1 MNNTLIILFGIMKRN
16 KAKTWKSELDYLV
29 KESKFLHHIFEEY
42 YLSFSSEYYIKQ
54 LTSFD
59 STLCKLDRDIKEI
72 TMALEVQLS
81 EYDRLNGD
89 DKNNSHFQTNLIKI
103 EKSINQI
110 QLKFRALKEKLFQ
123 FIESTE
129 DINEAF
135 SHS

>member
-72 TMALEVQLS
+72 TMALEVRLS

>member
-1 MNNTLIILFGIMKRN
+1 MNNTLIILFGTMKRN

-72 TMALEVQLS
+72 TMALEVRLS